1 MDFTLGEIAAACGG
15 ELVLRGDISTDRQ
28 IDSVTIDSRQ
38 VTEGGVFLAT
48 VGERV
53 DGHRFISYVFGKGA
67 VLAVTQKTPEQ
78 VEAET
83 GVSSGNWG
91 SYLLVGDTLQALK
104 DMAEYYRRKLSIPVV
119 GITGSVGKTSTKEFI
134 ASVLSERYQVL
145 KTDGNYNNEIGVP
158 LTLLRIRGEHTAAV
172 VEMGISDFGEMHRLS
187 KMVRPDICVITNI
200 GQCHLENLKT
210 RDGILKAKSE
220 IFDYMAEDGQVCLN
234 GGDDKL
240 STLTEIKGR
249 KPHFFGWG
257 DNPMEEVAVGEV
269 VSHGLW
275 GSDAVLTIKRHGCG
289 GPDTASALVRPE
301 DAVAVET
308 QPEDEPPVEV
318 QPNDEPPVEVQPE
331 DELPVEVQPKDE
343 LPVETQPEDELSGET
358 QSEDEPPA
366 ETQLADTGSVEEKIG
381 IHVPLPGRHM
391 VLNSAAAACVAGLLG
406 LSAEQIASGIRRIK
420 PVSGRNNLLR
430 LEEYTVMDD
439 CYNANPASMKAAVDL
454 LAMADT
460 MKVAILGDM
469 FELGE
474 NSHALHEE
482 TGAYAAAAGI
492 DRIYCVGREAE
503 YMYRGACKKV
513 GQAGG
518 TGGQAIYFPTK
529 ENLLQVLKEDLA
541 GYVPKGSTV
550 LVKASHGMEFPE
562 LVELFK

>member
-15 ELVLRGDISTDRQ
+15 RLVLRGSISTDRRV
-28 IDSVTIDSRQ
+28 SAVTIDSRQ
-38 VTEGGVFLAT
+38 AAEGGVFLAT

-53 DGHRFISYVFGKGA
+53 DGHKFISSVFEKGA

-83 GVSSGNWG
+83 GVSSRKWG
-91 SYLLVGDTLQALK
+91 SYLLVENTLQALK

-134 ASVLSERYQVL
+134 ASVLSEKYHVL

-220 IFDYMAEDGQVCLN
+220 IFDFMAEDGQVCLY

-240 STLTEIKGR
+240 STLTEIRGR
-249 KPHFFGWG
+249 QPHFFGWG
-257 DNPMEEVAVGEV
+257 DNPMEEVTAGDI

-275 GSDAVLTIKRHGCG
+275 GSDAVLTIRRRSSG
-289 GPDTASALVRPE
+289 GGGSDDASASVQMAGAVFTEGQTVDAASAEARVTGAASAE
-301 DAVAVET
+301 AQTTDAV
-308 QPEDEPPVEV
+308 
-318 QPNDEPPVEVQPE
+318 
-331 DELPVEVQPKDE
+331 
-343 LPVETQPEDELSGET
+343 
-358 QSEDEPPA
+358 PA
-366 ETQLADTGSVEEKIG
+366 EEKIG

-406 LSAEQIASGIRRIK
+406 LSPEQIASGIGRIR
-420 PVSGRNNLLR
+420 PVNGRNNLIRLR
-430 LEEYTVMDD
+430 EYTLIDD
-439 CYNANPASMKAAVDL
+439 CYNANPASMKAAIDL

-474 NSHALHEE
+474 NSHGLHGEI
-482 TGAYAAAAGI
+482 GAYAAAAGI
-492 DRIYCVGREAE
+492 DRICCVGEEAA
-503 YMYRGACKKV
+503 YMYRAACGQTASE
-513 GQAGG
+513 GQAV
-518 TGGQAIYFPTK
+518 YFSTK
-529 ENLLQVLKEDLA
+529 QELFKALESNPEQ
-541 GYVPKGSTV
+541 YIPRGSTV
-550 LVKASHGMEFPE
+550 LVKASHGMEFTE
-562 LVELFK
+562 IVERLKNE